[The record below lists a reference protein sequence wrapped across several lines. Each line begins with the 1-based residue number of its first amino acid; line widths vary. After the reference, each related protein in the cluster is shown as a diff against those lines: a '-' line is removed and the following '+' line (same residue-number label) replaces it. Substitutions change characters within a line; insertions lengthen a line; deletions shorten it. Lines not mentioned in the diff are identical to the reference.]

1 MAAAAAELS
10 STAPQSIAAELRSD
24 MPQLM
29 AAAGEAAGLVEEGPV
44 NMMQPLPGCH
54 PLFVQADFVS
64 RMQMPKD
71 WKEGDEY
78 PEYKGTAQSIFALLL
93 GDAIPGA
100 PVSSHEV
107 LKYQEAHFSK
117 LKPGEA
123 VKWKH
128 AITVVVSEDD
138 ASRYDPAAP
147 ALRKISMDKVV
158 FAFLLELK
166 KRLAKVEHGCI
177 PLGFLR
183 AARHVPVNYVLIPAS
198 AAHEEHVYVFALQIM
213 EDFRTAEEE
222 HAPSAW
228 ALCQIWATARE
239 MKQKAGAA
247 SEDSAGAV
255 ADMLQKVR
263 CGKTCDYAEKGVIV
277 KRVVQDALTL
287 HDRVV
292 AAGVGD
298 SLSYAGAEFG
308 PRSPLTNMNKL
319 VKLSQQVQG
328 AALSRK
334 ALPAAL
340 LRRTVQVML
349 LRLELSLTDVQEG
362 IGCLG
367 KTEIPRCIL
376 VGELLAEAAALLPSR
391 GQPATVTDVLLALG
405 GASVPKP
412 SVVEA
417 AAKEAL
423 NPPMKA
429 GLSWV
434 TKVLMGNLDAVLRE
448 IVHQDTKKT
457 SAKQLLMHGKLGWA
471 DDVQPKLDSDAEAR
485 QRQAVATAAAARGLA
500 GDDQEA
506 FVEDILSAASAKTA
520 PSAAPLADDAAG
532 GGAGAAEKAADA
544 ENPSAKSTVLF
555 QQASSPA
562 EVRAAYA
569 KSQLD
574 KFLHLDVVPALGAA
588 VGDWATQLAK
598 IAAECF
604 GISRDGVQLHGWVL
618 DAASDAE
625 PVLQE
630 REDVF
635 ARAPLADKF
644 LAERFFEAAGR
655 ATPQGN
661 HFLLL
666 APARGE
672 GDVATLLKIM
682 TAKQFEEAVADHLTI
697 VYKEKEK
704 GRAGKR
710 FRAKLVERVL
720 AFASKNAAAAAAA
733 APLNKRCNRLFF
745 TATSTMS
752 DCIVNAPPPAVEHQP
767 RLTLELKAKIM
778 TPGGM
783 LPGESSESSKAAD
796 LCSLLHHE
804 KAPELWAEMFH
815 HYRVSSVAT
824 ATPGAGAML
833 KGAISLE
840 IRAAALC
847 KNEEHKAFLL
857 EQLLAWA
864 VLESRR
870 PFSWCYQSDAD
881 LGMKETEGLP
891 GDVEE
896 VEDDVEEEGEEE
908 DLAEED
914 AEEEEA
920 ESEEEEPPATAKAK
934 KRAAAKRVAASLKA
948 SAADAKRKAKAEGK
962 AQRKEGEAQSRK
974 VEPTRNKKTKAEEL
988 AEPPGKAGSGKV
1000 GVKRSAREAG
1010 LQEKEG
1016 EPAADPLCKAGLGK
1030 TGGKKRS
1037 PQEAAELMEA
1047 LAPLRPGG
1055 KLGGKLGKIRLKQ
1068 SGPVS
1073 CPAGA
1078 LAAFRS
1084 RMTGRGGGFLP
1095 QL

>member
-1 MAAAAAELS
+1 MAAAAAELGS
-10 STAPQSIAAELRSD
+10 AAPQSIAAELHGD
-24 MPQLM
+24 LPQLM
-29 AAAGEAAGLVEEGPV
+29 AAAGEAAGQVEEGPV

-71 WKEGDEY
+71 WKEGDAD

-228 ALCQIWATARE
+228 AMCQILATARE

-417 AAKEAL
+417 AAREAL
-423 NPPMKA
+423 HPPVKA

-434 TKVLMGNLDAVLRE
+434 TKVLMGNLDNVLRE

-506 FVEDILSAASAKTA
+506 FVETVLSAASAKTA

-532 GGAGAAEKAADA
+532 GGAGAAEQAADA
-544 ENPSAKSTVLF
+544 ANPSAKSTVLF

-672 GDVATLLKIM
+672 GDVEKLLKAM

-710 FRAKLVERVL
+710 FRAKLAERVL
-720 AFASKNAAAAAAA
+720 AFASKSAAAAAAAA

-752 DCIVNAPPPAVEHQP
+752 DCIVNAPPPAAEHQP
-767 RLTLELKAKIM
+767 QLTLALKAKIM
-778 TPGGM
+778 TAGGM
-783 LPGESSESSKAAD
+783 LRGEDWENKVAD

-857 EQLLAWA
+857 EQLLEWA

-870 PFSWCYQSDAD
+870 PFSWCYRSDSD
-881 LGMKETEGLP
+881 LGMKEIEGLP
-891 GDVEE
+891 EEVEE

>member
-1 MAAAAAELS
+1 
-10 STAPQSIAAELRSD
+10 

-29 AAAGEAAGLVEEGPV
+29 ESAARAAEMVEGEPV
-44 NMMQPLPGCH
+44 DMMQPFPGCH
-54 PLFVQADFVS
+54 PLFAQADFVS
-64 RMQMPKD
+64 RMQVPTG
-71 WKEGDEY
+71 WKQGDDY
-78 PEYKGTAQSIFALLL
+78 PEYKGTAQSIFALLMA
-93 GDAIPGA
+93 DAIPGA

-107 LKYQEAHFSK
+107 LKYQEAHFSN
-117 LKPGEA
+117 LTSGEA

-128 AITVVVSEDD
+128 AITVVVAEGD
-138 ASRYDPAAP
+138 ASSYDPAAP

-166 KRLAKVEHGCI
+166 KRLRKVEGGCI

-198 AAHEEHVYVFALQIM
+198 AAHEEHVYVYAMQIM

-222 HAPSAW
+222 HAPTAW
-228 ALCQIWATARE
+228 ALCQMWATARA

-255 ADMLQKVR
+255 AEMLQKIR
-263 CGKTCDYAEKGVIV
+263 CGKTCDYAEKGLIV

-287 HDRVV
+287 HDRVL

-308 PRSPLTNMNKL
+308 PRSPLTNMSKL
-319 VKLSQQVQG
+319 VKLSQQAQ
-328 AALSRK
+328 ATALSRK
-334 ALPAAL
+334 AVPAVL

-417 AAKEAL
+417 AAREAL
-423 NPPMKA
+423 HPPVKA

-434 TKVLMGNLDAVLRE
+434 TKVLMGNLDNVLRE

-500 GDDQEA
+500 ADDQEA
-506 FVEDILSAASAKTA
+506 FVEDVLSAASAKTA

-544 ENPSAKSTVLF
+544 ENPSAKSIVLF

-574 KFLHLDVVPALGAA
+574 KFLLLDVVPALGAP

-635 ARAPLADKF
+635 ARAPLVDKF

-655 ATPQGN
+655 VTPQGN

-672 GDVATLLKIM
+672 GDVPTLLKIM
-682 TAKQFEEAVADHLTI
+682 TAKPFEEAAADHLTI

-710 FRAKLVERVL
+710 FRTKLVERVL
-720 AFASKNAAAAAAA
+720 GFASKTAAAAAAA

-752 DCIVNAPPPAVEHQP
+752 DCIVNAPPPAEEHQP

-783 LPGESSESSKAAD
+783 LRGEDSESKAAD

-804 KAPELWAEMFH
+804 KAPVLWAEMFH
-815 HYRVSSVAT
+815 HYRMSSVAT

-870 PFSWCYQSDAD
+870 PFSWCYRSDAD

-896 VEDDVEEEGEEE
+896 VDDDVEEEGEEE

-920 ESEEEEPPATAKAK
+920 ESEEEEPPARAKAK
-934 KRAAAKRVAASLKA
+934 KRAAAKQAAATSKA
-948 SAADAKRKAKAEGK
+948 SAAEAKRNAKAEGK

-974 VEPTRNKKTKAEEL
+974 VEATRNKKAKAEGL

-1010 LQEKEG
+1010 LQEEEG
-1016 EPAADPLCKAGLGK
+1016 EPAADQLCKAGLGK

-1037 PQEAAELMEA
+1037 PQEAAELEEA
-1047 LAPLRPGG
+1047 LRPLMPGG
-1055 KLGGKLGKIRLKQ
+1055 KLGSKLGKIRLKQ
-1068 SGPVS
+1068 PGPAAASSVS

-1084 RMTGRGGGFLP
+1084 RVTGRGGGFLP
-1095 QL
+1095 RL